1 MNASIRRAA
10 LAAGLALAIGG
21 GAAHA
26 AGFTYHG
33 SLDDGGQPANGRYD
47 LRVTPYASEQA
58 AAPAAAAVT
67 LYGVEVRDGQFS
79 TDLDFAG
86 NLAADGWIGVAVRRA
101 GNGDFVDLAGRTEI
115 AAADACWST
124 TGNAGTNSNSYLGTT
139 DSNNLVLRANGST
152 VARFQPNGSSG
163 ISFPYATAGA
173 YSTAIG
179 YNAGTNYDGSL
190 VTGGRND
197 STFSTNI
204 RDSAPN
210 QVIFAA
216 QNGVGINTSKA
227 ANGLP
232 LREELTIAPSSALP
246 ASNTDLAMLTPTSGN
261 TGYVGF
267 EWSAVPNGYLVLNGM
282 YGTGN
287 GGLNYNTLLRVS
299 YFSNGYAQFALDG
312 NTYSGPLTVG
322 DPGGNHGNGAYVSN
336 GGVWTNASSRS
347 FKDGFANVD
356 VSAVLD
362 KLVALPL
369 QTWFYKGSH
378 DEGQHMGPFAEDFAS
393 VFGLGTD
400 DKHIATVDES
410 GVAIAAIQ
418 GLHRKVETE
427 NASLEQQNTE
437 LRERL
442 DRLTE
447 RLARLEAKGE

>member
-1 MNASIRRAA
+1 MKHWALSAA
-10 LAAGLALAIGG
+10 LAAALVG
-21 GAAHA
+21 GAPVAHA

-33 SLDDGGQPANGRYD
+33 SLDDGGQPANGHYD

-58 AAPAAAAVT
+58 SVPAAAPVT
-67 LYGVEVRDGQFS
+67 LYDVEVVDGQFS
-79 TDLDFAG
+79 TEIDFAG
-86 NLAADGWIGVAVRRA
+86 HLAPDGWLGVAVRKA
-101 GNGDFVDLAGRTEI
+101 GSGQFVDLGGRTEI

-124 TGNAGTNSNSYLGTT
+124 TGNAGTDGNSYLGTS
-139 DSNNLVLRANGST
+139 DSTTLYLKANGGT
-152 VARFQPNGSSG
+152 VAKFQPNGG
-163 ISFPYATAGA
+163 VGLSFPDGVGGQ

-179 YNAGTNYDGSL
+179 YHARTNNAGSTMIGGYSDGGL
-190 VTGGRND
+190 AVGIGG
-197 STFSTNI
+197 
-204 RDSAPN
+204 DSAPN
-210 QVIFAA
+210 QFIVAA
-216 QNGVGINTSKA
+216 AGGVGINTSKA

-232 LREELTIAPSSALP
+232 LREELTIAPSAALP
-246 ASNTDLAMLTPTSGN
+246 ASNTDLALLTPTSGN

-267 EWSAVPNGYLVLNGM
+267 EWSATPNGYLVLNGM

-287 GGLNYNTLLRVS
+287 NGLNYNTLLRVS
-299 YFSNGYAQFALDG
+299 YFSTGFAQFALDG

-356 VSAVLD
+356 VTAVLD

-393 VFGLGTD
+393 VFRLGTD

-418 GLHRKVETE
+418 GLNRKVETE
-427 NASLEQQNTE
+427 NASLKQQNAE

-442 DRLTE
+442 DSLTA
-447 RLARLEAKGE
+447 RLAKLEAKGK